1 MKVAELLFLEAH
13 RFRRKVPGETVGFP
27 AGAGGRDGRNGGG
40 ENSEKDEEFCHRGEE
55 TKMEKVFVSTCATI
69 LSYKCMNED
78 KNKKYLAASL
88 IVSPTLTGGRV
99 LEA

>member
-27 AGAGGRDGRNGGG
+27 AGAGGRDGGNGGE

-78 KNKKYLAASL
+78 KNKKYLAPSL